1 MENNNVKI
9 QKELTSRMRTHHGIY
24 HDVGII
30 LENNSLDDLY
40 RYYLDVV
47 MHGHET
53 TLRAYIEEEITK
65 DEINKEIV
73 RNDKLLKE
81 KDLKRKIKE

>member
-1 MENNNVKI
+1 MKTKNNNIRI
-9 QKELTSRMRTHHGIY
+9 QKELTSRSRTHHGIY

-30 LENNSLDDLY
+30 LENYSLDDLY
-40 RYYLDVV
+40 RYYIDVV

-53 TLRAYIEEEITK
+53 TLRAYIEEIIK

-81 KDLKRKIKE
+81 RDLKNNN